1 MQNTS
6 LVPGSLQ
13 AISQQAGQTLA
24 ESFLSADAIVL
35 VDTSGSMDARD
46 VYQATWEQPVT
57 LSRYEAACNELKK
70 LQASLP
76 GRVAVVAFSDRPEFA
91 PGGVPRYIGS
101 GTDLARALAFVH
113 AADGCEMRFIVI
125 SDGQPNDQEAAL
137 REAKTFTSRI
147 DTVFV
152 GPEGDPGA
160 AFLKRLADASGGQY
174 SKNTIKE
181 IADRVEQLLLAA
193 G

>member
-1 MQNTS
+1 MSNA

-13 AISQQAGQTLA
+13 AIAQQSGQSLA
-24 ESFLSADAIVL
+24 ESFLSADAIIL

-46 VYQATWEQPVT
+46 VPTTTWEQQVMR
-57 LSRYEAACNELKK
+57 SRYEAACDELRK
-70 LQASLP
+70 LQAALP
-76 GRVAVVAFSDRPEFA
+76 GQVVVVAFSDRPEFA

-113 AADGCEMRFIVI
+113 AADGCDMRFIVI

-137 REAKTFTSRI
+137 REAKKFRSRI

-152 GPEGDPGA
+152 GPEGDLGA
-160 AFLKRLADASGGQY
+160 AFLKKLADASGGQY
-174 SKNTIKE
+174 SKNE
-181 IADRVEQLLLAA
+181 VHQIAERVERLLLAA
-193 G
+193 A